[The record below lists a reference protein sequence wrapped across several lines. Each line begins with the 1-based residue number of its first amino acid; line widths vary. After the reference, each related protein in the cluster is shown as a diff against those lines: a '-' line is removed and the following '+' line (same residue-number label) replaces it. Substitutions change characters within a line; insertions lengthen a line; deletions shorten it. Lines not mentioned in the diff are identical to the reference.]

1 MIVFVDDNRT
11 EVHTGARVR
20 DAILKHDHF
29 LITLMAKGEFII
41 KDRFGNEQSPDG
53 ALTENEHIY
62 IIHRDKK

>member
-11 EVHTGARVR
+11 EVHVGARVR

-29 LITLMAKGEFII
+29 LITRLAKGDFII
-41 KDRFGNEQSPDG
+41 KDRYGNEQSPDG

-62 IIHRDKK
+62 IIHLDK